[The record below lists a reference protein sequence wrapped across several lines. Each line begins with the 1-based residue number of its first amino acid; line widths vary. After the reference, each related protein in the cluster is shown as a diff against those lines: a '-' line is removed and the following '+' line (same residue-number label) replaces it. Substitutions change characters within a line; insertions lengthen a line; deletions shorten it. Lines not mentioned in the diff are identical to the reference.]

1 MKEFEKVFNRRI
13 ERTIKLSISMN
24 NPGGMSKKEIAKL
37 AWKEA
42 LELVLSKRRLIPSR
56 FGPVNLIDNNID
68 CSFIKQELGDEN

>member
-37 AWKEA
+37 VWKEA
-42 LELVLSKRRLIPSR
+42 LEWAKDEEQWQSPGWAIP
-56 FGPVNLIDNNID
+56 VYIIDE
-68 CSFIKQELGDEN
+68 ELEDEN